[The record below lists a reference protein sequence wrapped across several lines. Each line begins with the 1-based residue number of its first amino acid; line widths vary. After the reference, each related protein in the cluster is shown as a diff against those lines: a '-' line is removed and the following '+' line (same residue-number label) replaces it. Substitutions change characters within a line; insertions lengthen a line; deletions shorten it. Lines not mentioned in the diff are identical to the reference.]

1 MSEIVYR
8 PDGSVRIATHGDPAA
23 HGMQVVGWD
32 RHTVGLDL
40 GRHDPSALVVLRDR
54 CLPELVPGRGWEQ
67 RLGKRERVCVHMETV
82 QLDDFNDL
90 AQWVIGRLELIPNWK
105 LIIDA
110 SGLGKPFSDIL
121 LQAGVE
127 HWAAVITAGSAVTK
141 KGRTVWVAKNTL
153 IEGMASGLE
162 TGDLQIAH
170 DLPTRAQLEK
180 EIASFQLA
188 TTSAGNTVLQGGG
201 KGHHAD
207 AAIAFALAYL
217 ETEELKGGG
226 FFVSRARGLY

>member
-1 MSEIVYR
+1 MSELVYR
-8 PDGSVRIATHGDPAA
+8 PDGTVRIDTHGDPAA
-23 HGMQVVGWD
+23 HGMEAVGWD

-54 CLPELVPGRGWEQ
+54 CLPELTGNGWKQ
-67 RLGKRERVCVHMETV
+67 KLGKRERICVHSESV
-82 QLDDFNDL
+82 VLDDFNDL
-90 AQWVIGRLELIPNWK
+90 ASWVIQRLEQIPNWT
-105 LIIDA
+105 LTVDA

-121 LQAGVE
+121 LQAGVD
-127 HWAAVITAGSAVTK
+127 HWAATITAGSNISK
-141 KGRTVWVAKNTL
+141 RGNQVWVSKNRL

-162 TGDLQIAH
+162 TQDLTIAH

-188 TTSAGNTVLQGGG
+188 TTSAGNSVLQGGG

-207 AAIAFALAYL
+207 QAIALALAYL
-217 ETEELKGGG
+217 ESEELQGGG
-226 FFVSRARGLY
+226 FSVERVAGLY